1 MPDTFGIFIF
11 RDVCEKPFEKKK
23 RKKKG
28 KKGKIEGKS
37 KNKRIPRGERERAQ
51 RRAHEHTIGW
61 YRTRANSDQNK
72 SAQGTLER
80 EKIGGSKCETLGTR
94 WQSRY
99 TKENI
104 LSKNGTSSDIIF
116 VRVSRISFN
125 CIGRRRDIFRIEMR
139 ATFSREKGTRRLSSA
154 YQLN

>member
-23 RKKKG
+23 GKKREKKG
-28 KKGKIEGKS
+28 KQRGNLKIKGH
-37 KNKRIPRGERERAQ
+37 RGERERAQ

-125 CIGRRRDIFRIEMR
+125 CIGRWRDIFRIEMR
-139 ATFSREKGTRRLSSA
+139 ATFSRGEGTRRLSSA